1 MVSFRN
7 IPIRSLIYLQ
17 KRSNYWV
24 FLKCHPLIVTTETP
38 KEFCVFK
45 KKTIIYFDLIFST
58 LLQYLPISLFT
69 AFLAFCYLKNSF
81 KGVFWFSIFNTQFS
95 SPIWSFPAPSQVQS
109 IIEPKPFLSA
119 DLQERICQIFR
130 FFIFACVFGATRTR
144 QEACFGLARGPLRA
158 FW

>member
-1 MVSFRN
+1 MVLFRN

-17 KRSNYWV
+17 VRSNYWV
-24 FLKCHPLIVTTETP
+24 FLKCNALIVTTETL

-45 KKTIIYFDLIFST
+45 KKTIIYFALIFST
-58 LLQYLPISLFT
+58 VLQYLPISLFT

-109 IIEPKPFLSA
+109 IIEPKPFLST
-119 DLQERICQIFR
+119 DLQERICRNFQILYFR
-130 FFIFACVFGATRTR
+130 LCFWSNAYQARSLFWASPGAT
-144 QEACFGLARGPLRA
+144 
-158 FW
+158 